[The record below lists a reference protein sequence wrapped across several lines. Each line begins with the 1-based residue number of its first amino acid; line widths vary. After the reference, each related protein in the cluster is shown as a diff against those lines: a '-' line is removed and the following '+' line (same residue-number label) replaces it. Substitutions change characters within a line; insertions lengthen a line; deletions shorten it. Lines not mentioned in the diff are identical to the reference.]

1 MLMTLLLLLMIILSS
16 SSLPIPSLSSLSS
29 SLSLPSVSSLSSP
42 SLLRNILK
50 SISSII
56 AVSTT
61 LVEVYTRIPQQ
72 LLFNSSPDP
81 LNINTIN
88 NYDSITIIFP
98 GANGPDKNTDSLL
111 YNIKNNVNSQRHY
124 VVVYDWKKWR
134 GNLLRASYDSI
145 NVGKIIGNDIVNSCN
160 SNIKHAHLIGISVG
174 AFAADTASKIIKQK
188 SKQDTYV
195 KLTLLDPFCSLGLF
209 NINYGKNNFGREIDY
224 AEQYL
229 NTDDPVPFTNEPLP
243 LCICYDITNTKARN
257 VFKPLPD
264 DNMHSWPV
272 YYYSKNYKKLK
283 KKGNNHDI
291 LQRGHIYKVP

>member
-1 MLMTLLLLLMIILSS
+1 MTLLLLLMIISS
-16 SSLPIPSLSSLSS
+16 SSLPSLPSLSSVPS
-29 SLSLPSVSSLSSP
+29 SLPSASSSS

-56 AVSTT
+56 AISTT

-98 GANGPDKNTDSLL
+98 GANGPDKNTDNLL
-111 YNIKNNVNSQRHY
+111 YNIKKNVNNQHY
-124 VVVYDWKKWR
+124 VAVYDWKKWR

-145 NVGKIIGNDIVNSCN
+145 SVGKIIGNDIVNSC
-160 SNIKHAHLIGISVG
+160 SGIKHAHLIGISVG
-174 AFAADTASKIIKQK
+174 ALAADTASKIIKQK

-195 KLTLLDPFCSLGLF
+195 KVTLLDPFCSLGLF

-224 AEQYL
+224 SEQYL

-243 LCICYDITNTKARN
+243 NCICYDITNTKDRN
-257 VFKPLPD
+257 TFKPLPN

-272 YYYSKNYKKLK
+272 YYYSKNFKKLN

-291 LQRGHIYKVP
+291 FQRGHVYKVP

>member
-1 MLMTLLLLLMIILSS
+1 MIISSS
-16 SSLPIPSLSSLSS
+16 SSLPSLPPSSSLSS
-29 SLSLPSVSSLSSP
+29 PSLSSP

-56 AVSTT
+56 AISAT
-61 LVEVYTRIPQQ
+61 LVEVYTKIPQQ

-88 NYDSITIIFP
+88 NYDTITIIFP
-98 GANGPDKNTDSLL
+98 GANGPDKNTDNLL
-111 YNIKNNVNSQRHY
+111 YNIKNNVNSQRNY

-160 SNIKHAHLIGISVG
+160 SIKHAHLIGISVG
-174 AFAADTASKIIKQK
+174 AFAADITSKIIKQK
-188 SKQDTYV
+188 SKQGTYV

-209 NINYGKNNFGREIDY
+209 NINYGKNNFGRGIDY
-224 AEQYL
+224 SEQYI

-243 LCICYDITNTKARN
+243 NCICYDITNTKDRN
-257 VFKPLPD
+257 IFKPLPN

-272 YYYSKNYKKLK
+272 YYYSKNFKKLK

-291 LQRGHIYKVP
+291 FQRGHVYKVP

>member
-1 MLMTLLLLLMIILSS
+1 MLITLLLLLMIISSS
-16 SSLPIPSLSSLSS
+16 SSLPSLPPS
-29 SLSLPSVSSLSSP
+29 SLPSLPPP

-56 AVSTT
+56 AISTT

-98 GANGPDKNTDSLL
+98 GANGPDKNTDNLL
-111 YNIKNNVNSQRHY
+111 YNIKKNVNSQRNY

-134 GNLLRASYDSI
+134 GNVLRASYDSI
-145 NVGKIIGNDIVNSCN
+145 NVGKIIGNDIVNACN
-160 SNIKHAHLIGISVG
+160 SIKHAHLIGISVG

-188 SKQDTYV
+188 SKQGTYV
-195 KLTLLDPFCSLGLF
+195 KVTLLDPFCSLGLF
-209 NINYGKNNFGREIDY
+209 NINYGKNNFGRDIDY
-224 AEQYL
+224 SEQYL

-243 LCICYDITNTKARN
+243 NCICYDITNTKDRN
-257 VFKPLPD
+257 IFKPLPN

-272 YYYSKNYKKLK
+272 YYYSKNFKKLK

-291 LQRGHIYKVP
+291 FQRGHVCKVP

>member
-1 MLMTLLLLLMIILSS
+1 MIISSS
-16 SSLPIPSLSSLSS
+16 SSLPSLPPS
-29 SLSLPSVSSLSSP
+29 SLPSLPPP

-56 AVSTT
+56 AISTT

-98 GANGPDKNTDSLL
+98 GANGPDKNTDNLL
-111 YNIKNNVNSQRHY
+111 YNIKKNVNSQRNY

-134 GNLLRASYDSI
+134 GNVLRASYDSI

-160 SNIKHAHLIGISVG
+160 SIKHAHLIGISVG

-188 SKQDTYV
+188 SKQGTYV
-195 KLTLLDPFCSLGLF
+195 KVTLLDPFCSLGLF
-209 NINYGKNNFGREIDY
+209 NINYGKNNFGRDIDY
-224 AEQYL
+224 SEQYL

-243 LCICYDITNTKARN
+243 NCICYDITNTKDRN
-257 VFKPLPD
+257 IFKPLPN

-272 YYYSKNYKKLK
+272 YYYSKNFKKLK

-291 LQRGHIYKVP
+291 FQRGHVCKVP